1 MLYNNFNIKFSIEH
15 VDFYALNISFA
26 RIIHPLPS
34 HSHSKDSYEI
44 HYIPFGYGSLI
55 ANNRIYEIKPNTLY
69 ITGPYVEHEQ
79 TPNKEDPMVEYC
91 VYLRLKRSPSAK
103 IKRKDSH
110 SIMAIFEDN
119 EFWFGE
125 DQQNIHVLMQ
135 QIFLELETEY
145 TGYIINVQTLLQQLV
160 IMIVR
165 NYENN
170 KASTNHFECSNPG
183 DNTYFIIESSFLYE
197 YQSITLDK
205 LAKRLGLSNRQ
216 TERLLQKYYG
226 NTFLKKKT
234 EAKMSVAIVLLRD
247 QNKNIT
253 SISNDL
259 GYSSVEH
266 FSNAFKRYYHMSA
279 SEYRR
284 IRD

>member
-1 MLYNNFNIKFSIEH
+1 M
-15 VDFYALNISFA
+15 
-26 RIIHPLPS
+26 
-34 HSHSKDSYEI
+34 
-44 HYIPFGYGSLI
+44 HY
-55 ANNRIYEIKPNTLY
+55 
-69 ITGPYVEHEQ
+69 
-79 TPNKEDPMVEYC
+79 
-91 VYLRLKRSPSAK
+91 YLRLEQSNNSKK
-103 IKRKDSH
+103 KRKDSQ
-110 SIMAIFEDN
+110 SIIAIFEEN

-125 DQQNIHVLMQ
+125 DQQNIHVVMQ
-135 QIFLELETEY
+135 QIFRELETEY

-170 KASTNHFECSNPG
+170 KASTNHFERSNPG
-183 DNTYFIIESSFLYE
+183 DNTYFIIESNFLYE

-205 LAKRLGLSNRQ
+205 LARRLGLSNRQ

-226 NTFLKKKT
+226 KTFLKLKT
-234 EAKMSVAIVLLRD
+234 EAKMSVAIILLRD

-279 SEYRR
+279 SAYRR
-284 IRD
+284 IGDCTQ